1 MTFRRLCVLILLA
14 SPPAFSVDKAVQE
27 LQRDVA
33 ALQDMVK
40 QLQQSQDRQ
49 LTEIK
54 LISQQALDAATKA
67 NTAVAVIQS
76 GIQQSLRDL
85 QDKVVTPVVSMN
97 ARMDGLSNEL
107 RTTQQAVSDLA
118 SGIQKLQAQM
128 GDLVTSVK
136 VMQAPPVPPPG
147 QTGPGGAQQQSDT
160 PTIPSD
166 TLYGNA
172 NRDRMSGKFDLALDE
187 FNQYLRWYG
196 NTELAPNAQFYVAY
210 IHFSQK
216 DYLKALNEFDMV
228 LEKYPENPKT
238 PDAMYYKGLTLVGM
252 ERRSDATKE
261 YREILS
267 RYPNTDT
274 ANRACTQLKS
284 LGMNCGVPRTTS
296 STPKKAAPQKK

>member
-136 VMQAPPVPPPG
+136 VMQAPPAPPPG

-267 RYPNTDT
+267 RYPNTDNAT
-274 ANRACTQLKS
+274 RACTQLKS
-284 LGMNCGVPRTTS
+284 LGMNCGVQRTPS
-296 STPKKAAPQKK
+296 STAKKAAPKK